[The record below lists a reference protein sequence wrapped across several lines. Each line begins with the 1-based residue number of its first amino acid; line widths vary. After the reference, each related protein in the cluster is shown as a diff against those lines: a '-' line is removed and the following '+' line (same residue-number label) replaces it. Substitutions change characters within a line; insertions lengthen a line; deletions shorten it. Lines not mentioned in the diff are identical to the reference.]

1 MTVTSADDPGSP
13 SAAERLPRFKE
24 VWPSLRRALLRFGG
38 AGVLPIIC
46 FYIGYRTDGPIL
58 GIMAGMAASLVAL
71 SVQAWRLRRLDPVA
85 VLPMAVI
92 LVQGTIA
99 LLAGSAEIYLAA
111 PAVEAVIW
119 GLVLIGSVIARRPL
133 VPLIARELGVVP
145 RSLAESV
152 GLRRA
157 LAILTIAWGIAA
169 FAKAG
174 IRIWLLMVLPI
185 EVFLIAITATT
196 ATINL
201 SMLAVSVWLPF
212 RMVRQAAPS
221 GQG

>member
-1 MTVTSADDPGSP
+1 MTTISPDQSGADTET
-13 SAAERLPRFKE
+13 ERLPRFKE

-38 AGVLPIIC
+38 AGVLPVIC
-46 FYIGYRTDGPIL
+46 FYVGFRIAGPVPGIL
-58 GIMAGMAASLVAL
+58 AGMAASLLAL
-71 SVQAWRLRRLDPVA
+71 SVQAWRLRRLDPIA

-99 LLAGSAEIYLAA
+99 GLAGSAEIYLAA
-111 PAVEAVIW
+111 PAVEAAIW
-119 GLVLIGSVIARRPL
+119 GIILIGSVIARRPL

-157 LAILTIAWGIAA
+157 LAILTVAWGVAA

-174 IRIWLLMVLPI
+174 IRIWLLMILPL
-185 EVFLIAITATT
+185 EAFLIAITITIA
-196 ATINL
+196 AINL
-201 SMLAVSVWLPF
+201 SMLALSVWLPF
-212 RMVRQAAPS
+212 RMVRPAP
-221 GQG
+221 GKPA